1 MNVTS
6 TPEKHDRDHL
16 ESASLYALRALSAS
30 EISGFEAHLSACLE
44 CRREID
50 ALRPIVDSFASWP
63 TDVLRPSA
71 SLWERLSRRISDES
85 IVTPVS
91 LPRLQPKPE
100 WEEVAEGFCCKF
112 LSTDADRGR
121 VTMLVRLAED
131 ATYPAHRHGGPE
143 ELYILHGELW
153 LNDKKLHA
161 GDFIRAEAGSVD
173 DRVWTETGCT
183 CLLLASLKDTLL

>member
-30 EISGFEAHLSACLE
+30 ELSGFEAHLSACLE

-71 SLWERLSRRISDES
+71 SLWERLSRRICDES
-85 IVTPVS
+85 GITPVS
-91 LPRLQPKPE
+91 LPPLQPKPE
-100 WEEVAEGFCCKF
+100 WEEVAKGFLRKF
-112 LSTDADRGR
+112 LSTDANRGR
-121 VTMLVRLAED
+121 VTMLVRLAAD

-143 ELYILHGELW
+143 ELHILHGELW
-153 LNDKKLHA
+153 LNDKKLQA
-161 GDFIRAEAGSVD
+161 GDFVRAEAGSVD
-173 DRVWTETGCT
+173 YRVWTETGCT
-183 CLLLASLKDTLL
+183 CLLLASMNDTLL